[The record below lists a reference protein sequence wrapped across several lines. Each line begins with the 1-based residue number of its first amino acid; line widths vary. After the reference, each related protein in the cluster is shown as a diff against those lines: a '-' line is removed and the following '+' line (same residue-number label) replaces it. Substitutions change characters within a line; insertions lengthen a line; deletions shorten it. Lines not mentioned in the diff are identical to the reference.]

1 MKALKDKNFRTEIS
15 AGLTTFMTVAYI
27 LAVHPSILS
36 TVGMDSG
43 ALFTTTALT
52 AAIGTFIMAFVA
64 KLPFVVIP
72 AMGANAFFV
81 YTICTRMGFSWQ
93 FALTA
98 VFLEGLIF
106 LLLTLTG
113 LRVGLV
119 NLIPQSLKNALT
131 AGIGLYITLVGL
143 QNAGIVVPSESTM
156 LTLGDI
162 ASAPA
167 IVSIIGLIILGAL
180 YALKVRGAM
189 IYGIIATTIVSI
201 PFGLVEY
208 KGVFSMPPSIEP
220 IFMKQEWGSIFTVD
234 MFFVLL
240 SLLFVDTLSTI
251 GAFIGMADKAGILQR
266 EDSDKIIKKGLLADA
281 VATTVGAIM
290 GTSST
295 CTAIESG
302 AGLSAGAR
310 SGVASFVIAVC
321 FLLALFFSP
330 LFLMIPSA
338 ATAPVLIIIGLMMFS
353 SVVSI
358 DFLDYSEAIP
368 AFICTVM
375 MPLSYNIADGII
387 LGLISYVLINLLS
400 GKVRKLSWGLVIIT
414 AIFALKYVI

>member
-1 MKALKDKNFRTEIS
+1 
-15 AGLTTFMTVAYI
+15 
-27 LAVHPSILS
+27 
-36 TVGMDSG
+36 
-43 ALFTTTALT
+43 
-52 AAIGTFIMAFVA
+52 
-64 KLPFVVIP
+64 
-72 AMGANAFFV
+72 
-81 YTICTRMGFSWQ
+81 
-93 FALTA
+93 
-98 VFLEGLIF
+98 
-106 LLLTLTG
+106 
-113 LRVGLV
+113 
-119 NLIPQSLKNALT
+119 
-131 AGIGLYITLVGL
+131 
-143 QNAGIVVPSESTM
+143 
-156 LTLGDI
+156 
-162 ASAPA
+162 
-167 IVSIIGLIILGAL
+167 
-180 YALKVRGAM
+180 
-189 IYGIIATTIVSI
+189 
-201 PFGLVEY
+201 
-208 KGVFSMPPSIEP
+208 
-220 IFMKQEWGSIFTVD
+220 MKQEWGSIFTVD

-240 SLLFVDTLSTI
+240 SILFVDTLSTI
-251 GAFIGMADKAGILQR
+251 GAFIGMADKAGILQK
-266 EDSDKIIKKGLLADA
+266 EDSDKTIKKGLLADA
-281 VATTVGAIM
+281 VATTVGAMM

-358 DFLDYSEAIP
+358 DFSDYSEAIP